1 MVSAGDESRAE
12 LDYVSL
18 LYGRTLK
25 GTTYG
30 GVRIHSDLPKIIEKC
45 INKVMILC
53 FKPLFSPTFR
63 LLVTWNVRRIRG

>member
-30 GVRIHSDLPKIIEKC
+30 GVRIRSDLPKIIEKC
-45 INKVMILC
+45 INKVNIIILSN
-53 FKPLFSPTFR
+53 FST
-63 LLVTWNVRRIRG
+63 LLARNVR